1 MADGIQQQL
10 KALATATEMGWMTKE
25 DAGKEFKRLYALL
38 GAGTGGGGPPASTGS
53 SPSTSL
59 QQAAADKQTTAGSL
73 KMQAA
78 VGSNAFSQ
86 AVAGSSQ
93 NKKHNKPR
101 WDAEDG
107 GVNLAEVLVHSEGAW
122 KGTPSVESIRAAS
135 WLLRRRY
142 RSQPRMTK
150 K

>member
-1 MADGIQQQL
+1 MADGIQAQL

-38 GAGTGGGGPPASTGS
+38 GAGTGGGGASASTGS

-59 QQAAADKQTTAGSL
+59 QQAAADRQTTTGSF

-86 AVAGSSQ
+86 AVGSSQ
-93 NKKHNKPR
+93 NKKHNKPK

-107 GVNLAEVLVHSEGAW
+107 AVNLVEVLLHSEGAW
-122 KGTPSVESIRAAS
+122 KGTPSVASIRED
-135 WLLRRRY
+135 
-142 RSQPRMTK
+142 PR
-150 K
+150 